1 MFHLIAAFK
10 GEHEAQDIA
19 RRMSWEIKDKEPEQ
33 TSVAVEP
40 EADSGPTFTQSDF
53 ENALRKVGRKITK

>member
-1 MFHLIAAFK
+1 MYHLIAAFK

-19 RRMSWEIKDKEPEQ
+19 RQMSWEIKDKEPEE
-33 TSVAVEP
+33 TPVTTEP
-40 EADSGPTFTQSDF
+40 ETGSGPPFTQADF